1 MSNTEPIKLYKF
13 RPLGDELSLC
23 RAKRILETGE
33 FWCSRFWELND
44 PMEGVFSVNIGNQEV
59 IRQILL
65 RKKKFVICS
74 FSGQEAFS
82 NPVMW
87 GYYANGF
94 KGIAIEIEVSADEV
108 QKIKNMTYADYVAE
122 WSKTDG
128 SDRVTEILTTKL
140 CSWKHEHE
148 YRFLD
153 DSETPGQRRQI
164 GKITG
169 VYFGDPYGTIA
180 NRGDIIKES
189 KELRDFDSFRS
200 ELESLL
206 GSLPESKKITY
217 HRVNVVDGKVVQQS

>member
-1 MSNTEPIKLYKF
+1 MKLYKF

-23 RAKRILETGE
+23 RAKQILETGE

-44 PMEGVFSVNIGNQEV
+44 PMEGVFSVNKRDQDVIGGV
-59 IRQILL
+59 FSG
-65 RKKKFVICS
+65 KKKFVICS

-108 QKIKNMTYADYVAE
+108 QKIKKMTYADDVAE

-128 SDRVTEILTTKL
+128 SDRVTKILTTKL
-140 CSWKHEHE
+140 SRWKHEHE
-148 YRFLD
+148 YRFFC
-153 DSETPGQRRQI
+153 DSVEPVAKPI
-164 GKITG
+164 GKITT
-169 VYFGDPYGTIA
+169 VHFGDPYGTIA
-180 NRGDIIKES
+180 NREDIINES
-189 KELRDFDSFRS
+189 EELRKFDSFRS
-200 ELESLL
+200 KLESLTK
-206 GSLPESKKITY
+206 SKKIPY